1 MAKEFKKAAAVAR
14 PVYNTIIGS
23 AQVADAAL
31 HTQEVQETQ
40 YAQETPHVEQEQG
53 TQGRKGQKMPRI
65 NMAFSQENLD
75 YLRVMAALHGKSITS
90 YVNALIQEDRAKN
103 TGSYEAAK
111 QLSGTA
117 KQK

>member
-23 AQVADAAL
+23 AQATEAAR
-31 HTQEVQETQ
+31 HGQEVRPEVPPPGQ
-40 YAQETPHVEQEQG
+40 AQG

-75 YLRVMAALHGKSITS
+75 YLRVMAALQGKSITS
-90 YVNALIQEDRAKN
+90 YVNGLVREDRARN
-103 TGSYEAAK
+103 TDSYEAAK
-111 QLSGTA
+111 EISGTA
-117 KQK
+117 K